1 MPTLRS
7 LLIVALANCALLAA
21 APEKGRAPV
30 FFVESPADSGA
41 ARFLARTAGL
51 SAWFSPAEIRIRT
64 SGATLTVSFEGAN
77 PAPRIEGLNPL
88 PAKANFLIGEERNW
102 RLGLPTWQRIVYRD
116 LYPGIDMVYA
126 GDGRNL
132 KSEFIVAPG
141 ADPSLIR
148 VRYSGAGRTRL
159 TPGGELAIHAE
170 NHELRERAPTVYQ
183 ERAGGRS
190 AVEARFT
197 LAADEAVGFSVN
209 SYDRDLPL
217 VIDPVV
223 YSTFLGGNSSDAA
236 LALAVD
242 SSGSAYAAGYTAS
255 SNFPTA
261 NAKQS
266 ASAGG
271 NEVFIAKLSSAGNG
285 LVYCT
290 YIGGSGD
297 DRAFGLTLAADGTVV
312 VAGSTTSKNFPVES
326 PLQSKMA
333 GTKDAFVLKLNAAGN
348 GLLYSTYL
356 GGSGTDLA
364 TAVALDVSGNAYVT
378 GDTNSANF
386 PASGLQPAN
395 HGGLDAF
402 VAKLS
407 SAGTLVYSTYLGGS
421 YDDHAAAIAVDGAGS
436 TFVAGST
443 YSPDF
448 PVASAAQPQLA
459 GGQDAFLARLNATG
473 SALLFATYLGGSA
486 GGLGLPEAAQ
496 AVALDAAGNAYLAG
510 STSSADFPVLSALQ
524 SSRLGAQDAFVAK
537 YTSSGARVYS
547 TYLGGTGIE
556 VANAIAVDSTGSAYI
571 AGHTLS
577 MDLPVSRAV
586 QSASGGDY
594 DAFFA
599 RLSPAGDS
607 LYSLSYLG
615 GRGSDTATALALDA
629 SSGIYLA
636 GWTLSTDFPVA
647 GAYQWLN
654 AANYG
659 AFISKVA
666 FTEAPTVGAVTPDSG
681 SGAGS
686 TFTFTFFDNSG
697 ASNLTSVSILLNAS
711 ASVSTACSVT
721 YNRAAN
727 TLALLT
733 DAGAAPASTIT
744 PGSGSQQ
751 NSQCT
756 LTGAGSSAS
765 VSGAQ
770 LTLTLV
776 LAFQSAFGGSK
787 TVYGQASNSGGST
800 GWQQLGSWT
809 VPSAALPSAVSVS
822 PSSGSGAA
830 QNFTF
835 TFSDTSGASNL
846 TAVSVLLNASAST
859 TAACSVTY
867 NRAANTL
874 ALLTDSGAAPAS
886 TITPG
891 SGSQQNSQ
899 CTLTGAGSSASV
911 SGTQLT
917 LTLVLAFQS
926 AFSGSKTVY
935 GQAANSNG
943 STGWQQLGSWT
954 VPSASLPSP
963 VSVSPASGSGI
974 AQGFTFTFSD
984 SRGYSA
990 ISSVGFIINSTAT
1003 GVGGCR
1009 MLYYPSA
1016 KALYLAPDSNSGWL
1030 PVVYAGQSTTTSNSQ
1045 CTADMSGSSSTG
1057 SGATLT
1063 VVLSLRFQTSFS
1075 GARNVYMEAYDGAD
1089 SGYQL
1094 KGTWTIPSTVPPSP
1108 VSVTPNS
1115 GGGPSQTFAFQ
1126 FTDPRGATAISSVS
1140 VIINSTLTGAGGCYI
1155 LYYRAARV
1163 LYLASDTA
1171 TAWLSPITLGAS
1183 ANTQNSQCSISASG
1197 SSASS
1202 NGNDLT
1208 VNLAITFQTAF
1219 NGARNIYMEAYDGL
1233 DSGWSQKGA
1242 WTVAAVTPLGPVSV
1256 TPSSGSGATQ
1266 TFAFLLADPR
1276 GYASIQSTSV
1286 VINSSLIG
1294 AGGCYILHYRAANVL
1309 YLANDTATAWLT
1321 PITLGGSATTQNSQC
1336 SISASGSSSSGS
1348 GNQLT
1353 INLAIT
1359 FKAAFQG
1366 TRNVYMEVYDGSD
1379 SGWFQK
1385 GTWTIP

>member
-21 APEKGRAPV
+21 APEKGHAPV
-30 FFVESPADSGA
+30 FFVESSADSGE

-51 SAWFSPAEIRIRT
+51 SAWFAPAEISIRSSRT
-64 SGATLTVSFEGAN
+64 TLVLHFEGAN
-77 PAPRIEGLNPL
+77 PAPRIEGLDPL
-88 PAKANFLIGEERNW
+88 SAKANFLVGEERDW
-102 RLGLPTWQRIVYRD
+102 RIGLATWQRVVYRD

-148 VRYSGAGRTRL
+148 VRYSGAGRARL
-159 TPGGELAIHAE
+159 TQAGELAVPAE
-170 NHELRERAPTVYQ
+170 NHELRERAPVVYQ
-183 ERAGGRS
+183 ERAGRRS
-190 AVEARFT
+190 AIEARFT
-197 LAADEAVGFSVN
+197 LDADEAVGFSVN

-242 SSGSAYAAGYTAS
+242 SSGSAYVAGFTAS
-255 SNFPTA
+255 SNFPTV
-261 NAKQS
+261 NARQGT
-266 ASAGG
+266 SAGG
-271 NEVFIAKLSSAGNG
+271 NEVFVAKLNSAGNG

-297 DRAFGLTLAADGTVV
+297 DRAFGLALAADGTVV

-326 PLQSKMA
+326 PLQFKMA
-333 GTKDAFVLKLNAAGN
+333 GIKDAFALKLNAAGN
-348 GLLYSTYL
+348 GFLYSTYL

-364 TAVALDVSGNAYVT
+364 TAVAVDASGNAYIT

-386 PASGLQPAN
+386 PVSGFETSN

-402 VAKLS
+402 VTKLS
-407 SAGTLVYSTYLGGS
+407 SAGTLSYSTYLGGS
-421 YDDHAAAIAVDGAGS
+421 YDDHAAAIAVDGTGS
-436 TFVAGST
+436 AYVAGST
-443 YSPDF
+443 YSVNF
-448 PVASAAQPQLA
+448 PVAGAAQSQLA
-459 GGQDAFLARLNATG
+459 GGQDAFLARLNVAG
-473 SALLFATYLGGSA
+473 SALLFSTYLGGTA

-496 AVALDAAGNAYLAG
+496 ALALDAGGNAYLAG
-510 STSSADFPVLSALQ
+510 STSSADFPVLSAVQ
-524 SSRLGAQDAFVAK
+524 SSRLGAQDAFAAK
-537 YTSSGARVYS
+537 YTSSGTRVYS

-556 VANAIAVDSTGSAYI
+556 VANAIAVDSTGAAYV
-571 AGHTLS
+571 AGQTLS
-577 MDLPVSRAV
+577 FDLPVSRAI

-599 RLSPAGDS
+599 KLSATGDS
-607 LYSLSYLG
+607 LYALSYLG
-615 GRGSDTATALALDA
+615 GRGSDTATALALDS

-659 AFISKVA
+659 AFVAKVA
-666 FTEAPTVGAVTPDSG
+666 LAEVPAVGTVTPASG
-681 SGAGS
+681 SGSGS
-686 TFTFTFFDNSG
+686 TFTFTFTDNSG
-697 ASNLTSVSILLNAS
+697 ASSLTTVSVLVNSAAS
-711 ASVSTACSVT
+711 TTGACSVT
-721 YNRAAN
+721 YNRAASTLALLTDAGAAPASTITPGSGSQQN
-727 TLALLT
+727 SQCILTGAGSSATVSGTQLTLTLVLSFQSAFSGTKNTYGQATNPSGSTGWQQLGSWTIPSSLPSSVSVSPSSGSGSAQNFTFTFSDSSGASNLTTVSALINSAASTTGACSVTYNRAASTLALLT

-756 LTGAGSSAS
+756 LTGAGSSA
-765 VSGAQ
+765 
-770 LTLTLV
+770 T
-776 LAFQSAFGGSK
+776 
-787 TVYGQASNSGGST
+787 
-800 GWQQLGSWT
+800 
-809 VPSAALPSAVSVS
+809 
-822 PSSGSGAA
+822 
-830 QNFTF
+830 
-835 TFSDTSGASNL
+835 
-846 TAVSVLLNASAST
+846 
-859 TAACSVTY
+859 
-867 NRAANTL
+867 
-874 ALLTDSGAAPAS
+874 
-886 TITPG
+886 
-891 SGSQQNSQ
+891 
-899 CTLTGAGSSASV
+899 V

-926 AFSGSKTVY
+926 AFTGSKIVY
-935 GQAANSNG
+935 GQATNPSG

-954 VPSASLPSP
+954 VSSSLPSP
-963 VSVSPASGSGI
+963 GSVSPASGNGI
-974 AQGFTFTFSD
+974 AQSFTFTFSD
-984 SRGYSA
+984 ARGYSA
-990 ISSVGFIINSTAT
+990 ISSVSFIINSTAS
-1003 GVGGCR
+1003 GAAGCH

-1016 KALYLAPDSNSGWL
+1016 KALYLAPDSDSGWL

-1045 CTADMSGSSSTG
+1045 CTVDMSGSSSTG
-1057 SGATLT
+1057 SGTTLT

-1075 GARNVYMEAYDGAD
+1075 GTRNVYMEAYDGAD

-1094 KGTWTIPSTVPPSP
+1094 RGTWTIPSTVPPSP

-1126 FTDPRGATAISSVS
+1126 FTDPRGVTAISSVS

-1163 LYLASDTA
+1163 LYLASDNA
-1171 TAWLSPITLGAS
+1171 TSWLSPITLGTS
-1183 ANTQNSQCSISASG
+1183 ANTQNSQCGISAANST
-1197 SSASS
+1197 SSSS
-1202 NGNDLT
+1202 GNDLT
-1208 VNLAITFQTAF
+1208 VNLAITFQTTF

-1233 DSGWSQKGA
+1233 DSGWSQKGT
-1242 WTVAAVTPLGPVSV
+1242 WTVAATTPLGPVSV
-1256 TPSSGSGATQ
+1256 TPSSGSGTTQ
-1266 TFAFLLADPR
+1266 NFAFLLADPR
-1276 GYASIQSTSV
+1276 GYAAIQSTSILV
-1286 VINSSLIG
+1286 NSSLIG

-1309 YLANDTATAWLT
+1309 YLANDNATSWLT
-1321 PITLGGSATTQNSQC
+1321 PITLGTSAVTQNSQC

-1348 GNQLT
+1348 GNELT
-1353 INLAIT
+1353 LNLAIT